1 MGIFPQGGLKGVDR
15 RVVSLLFLVLFTSGA
30 DMLIITPILPQ
41 LATDLGVRV
50 DRAGLWVTAYAGAT
64 ATFALIFGPISD
76 RVGRKPVL
84 LLGMGLLALGTG
96 ACGFAWSFWSMLG
109 ARLLAGMGG
118 GLLMTSTTAYVGDH
132 FEGPHRAIAMG
143 WVMTGFFLS
152 LILSVPL
159 GAALAHAVGWSK
171 MFWVYG
177 GGATIIFVGLVF
189 ALPKPRA
196 EHRTATLSLGSAV
209 RSYRAIL
216 SNRRALGIL
225 LMSAS
230 IGMSMTMFMVYASP
244 WLKDVYGFG
253 TGARGLVYT
262 VGGPAVLLGGP
273 LAGRLANRFGRVR
286 MVLVGSLLM
295 GLMQILMPLSA
306 GASAWLATIVDT
318 SGFAKLGDTPWPL
331 ILPTLATFF
340 LAMMAGA
347 SRSSPFQTL
356 ALEVVA
362 AERRGTLS
370 ALRNTF
376 NQVGSAVGAAV
387 GGLIWAQTQGDYET
401 ICLLAFV
408 LTLAGVGA
416 LMALTGSDPRPP
428 TQEGDLPSR

>member
-1 MGIFPQGGLKGVDR
+1 MSILPKGALNGVDR
-15 RVVSLLFLVLFTSGA
+15 RVVGLLFLVLFTSGA

-41 LATDLGVRV
+41 LAADLGVGV
-50 DRAGLWVTAYAGAT
+50 DRAGLWVTAYAAAT

-76 RVGRKPVL
+76 RVGRKPIL
-84 LLGMGLLALGTG
+84 LLGMGLLAVGTG

-118 GLLMTSTTAYVGDH
+118 GLLMTSATAYVGDH
-132 FEGPHRAIAMG
+132 FEGPTRAIAMG

-171 MFWVYG
+171 MFLTYG
-177 GGATIIFVGLVF
+177 AGASIIFIGLAL
-189 ALPKPRA
+189 ALPQPRS
-196 EHRTATLSLGSAV
+196 EHRTTDLSVPSAL

-216 SNRRALGIL
+216 KNRRALGVL
-225 LMSAS
+225 LMSGS

-244 WLKDVYGFG
+244 WLKDTYGFG

-286 MVLVGSLLM
+286 MVLAGSLLM
-295 GLMQILMPLSA
+295 GLMQLMMPLSA
-306 GASAWLATIVDT
+306 DVSGWLALNFET
-318 SGFAKLGDTPWPL
+318 SKFLRLGDTPWPL
-331 ILPTLATFF
+331 TLPTLVAFF

-356 ALEVVA
+356 ALEVVSA
-362 AERRGTLS
+362 DRRGTLS

-376 NQVGSAVGAAV
+376 NQVGSALGAAI
-387 GGLIWAQTQGDYET
+387 GGLIWAQTQGDYGS
-401 ICLLAFV
+401 ICILAFV

-416 LMALTGSDPRPP
+416 LMVLTGPDTEAR
-428 TQEGDLPSR
+428 